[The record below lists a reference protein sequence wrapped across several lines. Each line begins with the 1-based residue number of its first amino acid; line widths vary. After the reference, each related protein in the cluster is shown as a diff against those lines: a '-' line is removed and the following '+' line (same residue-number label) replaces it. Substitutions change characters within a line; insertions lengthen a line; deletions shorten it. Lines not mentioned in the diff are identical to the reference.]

1 MNLAAVVS
9 CYYAVLQLT
18 VATFLATW
26 RRLFPD
32 FGRIIQDKRQ
42 EEEKERKK
50 NMEQSGKLR
59 FVFLYTL
66 LDISAQTY

>member
-42 EEEKERKK
+42 EEEKERRTW
-50 NMEQSGKLR
+50 NNQVSFAL
-59 FVFLYTL
+59 FFY
-66 LDISAQTY
+66 IHC